1 MIHPQLAFALFK
13 ALLDGPAHHGG
24 LAHLR
29 ERHIARRIGE
39 GKFGLSIRRLADK
52 KPYRR
57 VMREAIAGGID
68 KEAGHLGH
76 DRPLGAFGQDYRFPA
91 AFPRTSNIS
100 DGLRLGLT
108 GGKLKPFGL
117 SSSSGVRRKLH
128 LGFFEKDLGMGTD
141 IGKVVIV
148 FW

>member
-1 MIHPQLAFALFK
+1 MQSQKNIDHMAMPGGPGAMFIMIHPQLAFPLFK
-13 ALLDGPAHHGG
+13 ALFDGPAHHGG
-24 LAHLR
+24 FAHLR

-76 DRPLGAFGQDYRFPA
+76 DRPLAPSARITDFQRHFLERA
-91 AFPRTSNIS
+91 IS
-100 DGLRLGLT
+100 ATVCGWG
-108 GGKLKPFGL
+108 
-117 SSSSGVRRKLH
+117 
-128 LGFFEKDLGMGTD
+128 
-141 IGKVVIV
+141 
-148 FW
+148 